1 MSSASTLL
9 NAATQTPT
17 FRPSVNTS
25 ILASVLIIDWR
36 TACSTSAHRNRSP
49 IHLSNWSASFFKFS
63 SSATSV

>member
-17 FRPSVNTS
+17 FRPVNLSISFSV
-25 ILASVLIIDWR
+25 VIIDWR

-63 SSATSV
+63 SSRTSV